1 MTKETYME
9 KTKNDTIE
17 MAQVLK
23 KIPESKKES
32 LLIMRSGA
40 EMLKS
45 RDAIE
50 PREPEKEVV

>member
-32 LLIMRSGA
+32 VLMESESENRTVAAG
-40 EMLKS
+40 
-45 RDAIE
+45 
-50 PREPEKEVV
+50 

>member
-1 MTKETYME
+1 MPDTTYLE

-32 LLIMRSGA
+32 VL
-40 EMLKS
+40 MLVTGYALGLES
-45 RDAIE
+45 ESENRTVAAG
-50 PREPEKEVV
+50 